1 MIGRA
6 GCGKTYLMN
15 CVNKYL
21 CEKLEA
27 PGIMRLAAPTGTA
40 AFQVGGETLHSL
52 LQLPVPAPKKDPA
65 PKLSRDQL
73 KRLQDDL
80 EKCEMLVIDEVS
92 MLSPLR
98 LYQIDQRLRQAK
110 PKKANKLFGGVSIVL
125 MGDFAQL
132 PPVCDKALFEV
143 LLLSFFIL
151 EKRKQFLFYSKLW

>member
-1 MIGRA
+1 MRM
-6 GCGKTYLMN
+6 CG
-15 CVNKYL
+15 
-21 CEKLEA
+21 
-27 PGIMRLAAPTGTA
+27 
-40 AFQVGGETLHSL
+40 FTL
-52 LQLPVPAPKKDPA
+52 
-65 PKLSRDQL
+65 
-73 KRLQDDL
+73 DDL

-143 LLLSFFIL
+143 LLLSCIIL
-151 EKRKQFLFYSKLW
+151 EKKINFFSIANFGGPICCPW